1 MVIYEKSN
9 PSWVLNSL
17 ISRLWNCCC
26 SSCGHGKNKFG
37 ILAWKSPWRGAWLAT
52 VHRVTKSWT
61 WLSNWAHTLRTL
73 KKWCLQTVLLRK
85 TPESPLD
92 SKEIKPVNL
101 KGDQPWILTGRN
113 DAEAEA
119 PVFWPS
125 DANRWLTGKFPDSGK
140 IQGQKKKRASKD
152 EMAGWHHHCNEHE
165 LGQPWELGK
174 DREAWCTAVR
184 RVHKELDT
192 TGRPNSNVS
201 FILKKPFFFIE
212 TPWRSSLTFL

>member
-1 MVIYEKSN
+1 MIASWQESDDKPRQCVEKQRHHSAHKGLYSQGYGL
-9 PSWVLNSL
+9 PTGHIW
-17 ISRLWNCCC
+17 LWELDCKE
-26 SSCGHGKNKFG
+26 G
-37 ILAWKSPWRGAWLAT
+37 
-52 VHRVTKSWT
+52 
-61 WLSNWAHTLRTL
+61 RTL

-140 IQGQKKKRASKD
+140 IQGQKKKRESKD